1 MADNATYAI
10 GSVFF
15 TTAAF
20 VQLRLTGR
28 WQPGGWRSAG
38 WSDWWAAAVQFVGTL
53 FFNVSTFSALFGG
66 DHVWRPDAIG
76 SVAFLVA
83 SVLAV
88 HAVTIRDRLW
98 DPTVRT
104 WQIAWVNLAGSIAF
118 GSRRSGPTRRRE
130 AADRRRHRSRESRH
144 LPRRAVLPRRRAAG
158 ERPIPNPQPSIHCAE
173 DGYATRHPPPV
184 TRRGFGQQGR
194 EIARSMSSS
203 TASW

>member
-1 MADNATYAI
+1 M
-10 GSVFF
+10 FF

-53 FFNVSTFSALFGG
+53 FFNVSTFSALIGG

-83 SVLAV
+83 SLLAV

-98 DPTVRT
+98 DPTVRN

-118 GSRRSGPTRRRE
+118 GISAIGAYTAPGNDQPENIAIANLGTFIG
-130 AADRRRHRSRESRH
+130 ALGFLAGALMMTPDPESAPSIK
-144 LPRRAVLPRRRAAG
+144 LPDDGRAVAPPATLHPSWLGAAG
-158 ERPIPNPQPSIHCAE
+158 RGGSPRMSPRPQAVVALAE
-173 DGYATRHPPPV
+173 
-184 TRRGFGQQGR
+184 
-194 EIARSMSSS
+194 
-203 TASW
+203 